1 MTARSKE
8 SIEIYCDGACS
19 GNPGPGGWGTILRYG
34 DHEKELSG
42 FAAMTTNNRM
52 ELSAALAG
60 LQALKR
66 PGRVRVIS
74 DSQYLCKGMT
84 AWIFSWKKNS
94 WKNSK
99 KEVVV
104 NRDLW
109 EALDCQ
115 AQQHQI
121 EWNWVRGHDGHA
133 ENERC
138 DELARNAIIQGRNA
152 EK

>member
-1 MTARSKE
+1 MTAKNKE
-8 SIEIYCDGACS
+8 CIEIYCDGACS

-52 ELSAALAG
+52 ELSAALTK

-66 PGRVRVIS
+66 PCQVRVTS

-84 AWIFSWKKNS
+84 TWIFSWKKKG

-99 KEVVV
+99 REEVV

-109 EALDCQ
+109 EELDQQ
-115 AQQHQI
+115 AQRQQI
-121 EWNWVRGHDGHA
+121 EWIWVRGHDGHA

-138 DELARNAIIQGRNA
+138 DELARNAILQGLA
-152 EK
+152 TTK

>member
-1 MTARSKE
+1 MPLRSKE
-8 SIEIYCDGACS
+8 YTEIYCDGACS

-34 DHEKELSG
+34 DHEKELFG

-66 PGRVRVIS
+66 PSRVRVTS

-84 AWIFSWKKNS
+84 TWIFGWKKNG

-99 KEVVV
+99 KDEVV

-109 EALDCQ
+109 EGLDLLS
-115 AQQHQI
+115 QQHQI
-121 EWNWVRGHDGHA
+121 EWIWVRGHDGHA

-138 DELARNAIIQGRNA
+138 DELARNAIIQGLNA
-152 EK
+152 QK